1 MITRND
7 CILLLTILQNEGV
20 DVTPQLEKTLQSKD
34 VQVEV
39 VKFINDHRRFDIAKF
54 YEKLRKSYNAKK
66 SSLYKNIVKEIEDPK
81 TVLTTLASLNL
92 QLLLFCKNVEDEQ
105 SFLNQSRFQEINA
118 CLLNYSKTWDIIPCI
133 QLLRIIKADLAA
145 FEYFEGRQH
154 EGR

>member
-20 DVTPQLEKTLQSKD
+20 DVTSQLNETLQHKD
-34 VQVEV
+34 VQVDV
-39 VKFINDHRRFDIAKF
+39 VKFINEHRQFDIAKF
-54 YEKLRKSYNAKK
+54 YEKLRKSHNAKK
-66 SSLYKNIVKEIEDPK
+66 SPLYKNIVKEIDDPK
-81 TVLTTLASLNL
+81 AVLTTLASLNL

-105 SFLNQSRFQEINA
+105 LFLHQSRFEEINA

-133 QLLRIIKADLAA
+133 QLLRIIKADLSA